1 MSVTI
6 DKLTLAFLDGFPKQ
20 EITVYEAD
28 AKYRKDATDQSSEYD
43 LGEYKYRTALT
54 KVAQA
59 QWAEFDRLGMTLL
72 WLEVSLTN
80 FAFENPMPVTLFTRN
95 SDKRI
100 FAVDPTIKGVFH
112 PQG

>member
-20 EITVYEAD
+20 EITIYEAD

-59 QWAEFDRLGMTLL
+59 QWAEFDRLGVTLL

-80 FAFENPMPVTLFTRN
+80 GEIVNDVTLFTRN